1 MKDDIAI
8 ARGVKLRKIIELAK
22 ERLGIDGD
30 DLEPYGHYKAKLS
43 DALIARVQ
51 SRPDGKLIL
60 VTAISPTPAG
70 EGKTTTTVGLGDALN
85 AIGKKAMIC
94 VREPSLGPCFGVK
107 GGGAGGGHSQVAP
120 MEDINL
126 HFTGDFHAVSIAHNL
141 LAALV
146 DNHIYFGNTL
156 GFDIR
161 RPVWRRVLDM
171 NDRSLRHIVNGLGGT
186 ANGFPRETGYDIVA
200 ASEIMAILCLS
211 TSLND
216 MRDRFK
222 QIIVGYTRD
231 NKPIRAE
238 ALNAQGSM
246 TVLMK
251 EALKPNLV
259 QSLEQTPTLVHGGP
273 FANIAHGCNS
283 VIATKT
289 ALKLADYVVTEAGF
303 GADLG
308 AEKFVDIK
316 CRKSGL
322 RPSAAVLVG
331 TARALKYSGGAK
343 IEDVNSEHT
352 KALMKGMG
360 NLDRHVAN
368 IRDHYG
374 LPVIVAL
381 NRFGSDT
388 EREFEMIKKHL
399 GEQGVEAHRLRALR
413 EGLEGRDRAREVD
426 GQAHRHE
433 AGLAQVRLRG
443 RRRAL
448 EEDRQGREEH
458 LSRERSR
465 RRHRRAQEDRE
476 VPRGRLRQSADLH
489 REDAVLVLDG
499 PAAAR
504 RADGPRVQRARRL
517 LERRRRVHGRAVG
530 RDHDDAGPAEEA
542 GVRQHRH
549 RRRRQ
554 HRRVGLRTVRSYRN
568 AVRSGRGAPRFSSN
582 GLGALRELVLR
593 ELQPSNIRFLQK
605 LFALCRS

>member
-1 MKDDIAI
+1 MQSLDK
-8 ARGVKLRKIIELAK
+8 RK
-22 ERLGIDGD
+22 
-30 DLEPYGHYKAKLS
+30 
-43 DALIARVQ
+43 
-51 SRPDGKLIL
+51 DGKLIL
-60 VTAISPTPAG
+60 VTAITPTPAG
-70 EGKTTTTVGLGDALN
+70 EGKTTTTIGLGDALN

-146 DNHIYFGNTL
+146 DNHIYFGNQL
-156 GFDIR
+156 GFDVR
-161 RPVWRRVLDM
+161 RPMWRRVLDM

-211 TSLND
+211 SSLND

-222 QIIVGYTRD
+222 QIIVGYTRE
-231 NKPIRAE
+231 NKPIRAGE
-238 ALNAQGSM
+238 LNAQGAM

-251 EALKPNLV
+251 DAIKPNIV
-259 QSLEQTPTLVHGGP
+259 QTLENTPTLVHGGP

-283 VIATKT
+283 VLATKT

-343 IEDVNSEHT
+343 IEDVNNEDT
-352 KALMKGMG
+352 KALMQGLANM
-360 NLDRHVAN
+360 DRHIAN
-368 IRDHYG
+368 IREHYG

-388 EREFEMIKKHL
+388 DRELDMIKKHV
-399 GEQGVEAHRLRALR
+399 GEQGVEALVCTHFANGSKGATDLAKSMVKLIDTKPGSLKFVY
-413 EGLEGRDRAREVD
+413 EDADPLWKKIGKVAKSIYHASEVVAD
-426 GQAHRHE
+426 TA
-433 AGLAQVRLRG
+433 VRNKI
-443 RRRAL
+443 
-448 EEDRQGREEH
+448 EKF
-458 LSRERSR
+458 
-465 RRHRRAQEDRE
+465 QEDGFGNL
-476 VPRGRLRQSADLH
+476 PICIAKTQYSFSTDPKL
-489 REDAVLVLDG
+489 
-499 PAAAR
+499 
-504 RADGPRVQRARRL
+504 
-517 LERRRRVHGRAVG
+517 
-530 RDHDDAGPAEEA
+530 
-542 GVRQHRH
+542 
-549 RRRRQ
+549 
-554 HRRVGLRTVRSYRN
+554 
-568 AVRSGRGAPRFSSN
+568 RGAPSGHVFNVRDVYLNAGAGFMVVLSGDIMTMP
-582 GLGALRELVLR
+582 GLPKKPASDHIDIDADGQIVGLA
-593 ELQPSNIRFLQK
+593 
-605 LFALCRS
+605 

>member
-1 MKDDIAI
+1 MKDDLAI
-8 ARGVKLRKIIELAK
+8 ARGVKLRKIVELEK
-22 ERLGIDGD
+22 ERLGIEAD

-146 DNHIYFGNTL
+146 DNHIYFGNQL

-161 RPVWRRVLDM
+161 RPVWRRVIDM
-171 NDRSLRHIVNGLGGT
+171 NDRSLRSIVNGLGGT

-200 ASEIMAILCLS
+200 ASEVMAILCLS

-216 MRDRFK
+216 MRERFK

-231 NKPIRAE
+231 NKPIRAGQ
-238 ALNAQGSM
+238 LNAQGAM

-251 EALKPNLV
+251 EAIKPNLV
-259 QSLEQTPTLVHGGP
+259 QSLEHTPTLVHGGP

-283 VIATKT
+283 AIATKT

-322 RPSAAVLVG
+322 RPSAAVIVA
-331 TARALKYSGGAK
+331 TIRALKYHGGVDVKEVNKENLAALEK
-343 IEDVNSEHT
+343 GLVNLERHIENVS
-352 KALMKGMG
+352 K
-360 NLDRHVAN
+360 V
-368 IRDHYG
+368 YG
-374 LPVIVAL
+374 IPCVVSF
-381 NRFGSDT
+381 NRFTYDT
-388 EREFEMIKKHL
+388 
-399 GEQGVEAHRLRALR
+399 
-413 EGLEGRDRAREVD
+413 
-426 GQAHRHE
+426 QAE
-433 AGLAQVRLRG
+433 IDLVK
-443 RRRAL
+443 
-448 EEDRQGREEH
+448 
-458 LSRERSR
+458 SRV
-465 RRHRRAQEDRE
+465 AK
-476 VPRGRLRQSADLH
+476 L
-489 REDAVLVLDG
+489 
-499 PAAAR
+499 
-504 RADGPRVQRARRL
+504 
-517 LERRRRVHGRAVG
+517 
-530 RDHDDAGPAEEA
+530 
-542 GVRQHRH
+542 
-549 RRRRQ
+549 
-554 HRRVGLRTVRSYRN
+554 
-568 AVRSGRGAPRFSSN
+568 GAPFVM
-582 GLGALRELVLR
+582 ATHW
-593 ELQPSNIRFLQK
+593 
-605 LFALCRS
+605 AD